1 MPWSIEGWE
10 SKVYKLFTLVLLLD
24 LLIET
29 LLKHCSK
36 LITKHCTKT
45 QYGFKPDPHEF
56 VTEPVNLH
64 VNAYTNQKCV
74 TNIVFKIK
82 KILYNVIQFYTS
94 VVRNTDDH
102 ECCVIGSRVLFDHS
116 FQRSIQRI
124 NSGFQVLI
132 GDI

>member
-1 MPWSIEGWE
+1 M
-10 SKVYKLFTLVLLLD
+10 LLD

-36 LITKHCTKT
+36 MITKHCTKT

-64 VNAYTNQKCV
+64 VYAYTNQKCV

-94 VVRNTDDH
+94 MVRNTDDH